1 MSKKALQA
9 MTADVNVGID
19 EVVSVFVSQYEDNL
33 FAKKKELSSEIK
45 RVKSEVKSLDKRLI
59 GSVDRT
65 VYDIKVPVLNLTSKV
80 DEITIVW
87 KGDEDEEDYR
97 SRKVKTSSLI
107 ITLEIKD
114 EDSDGDRYDRSMN
127 KRITTKILKT
137 DENIHTALLSDL
149 SGLSGEL
156 TEVLSLIKSVSR
168 KERQV
173 RGRIS
178 ARKLEESGYEGLLN
192 DKEMLK
198 LVQLD

>member
-1 MSKKALQA
+1 MTDKALQA

-33 FAKKKELSSEIK
+33 FGKKKELSGAIK
-45 RVKSEVKSLDKRLI
+45 RVKGEVKALDKRLI
-59 GSVDRT
+59 ASVDRT
-65 VYDIKVPVLNLTSKV
+65 VYDIKVPVLNITSKV
-80 DEITIVW
+80 DEVSLVW
-87 KGDEDEEDYR
+87 KGDEDEDDYR
-97 SRKVKTSSLI
+97 SRKVKASSII

-114 EDSDGDRYDRSMN
+114 EDKDGDRYDRTMG
-127 KRITTKILKT
+127 KRITTKISKT
-137 DENIHTALLSDL
+137 DENIHTALLSEL

-178 ARKLEESGYEGLLN
+178 AKKLETAGYEGLLN
-192 DKEMLK
+192 DKEMLA

>member
-33 FAKKKELSSEIK
+33 FAKKKELSAEIK
-45 RVKSEVKSLDKRLI
+45 RVKSEVKSLDTRLI
-59 GSVDRT
+59 GSVDRS
-65 VYDIKVPVLNLTSKV
+65 VYDIKVPVLNITSKV
-80 DEITIVW
+80 DEVSIVW
-87 KGDEDEEDYR
+87 KGDEDEDDYR
-97 SRKVKTSSLI
+97 SRKIKNSTI
-107 ITLEIKD
+107 IVTLELKD
-114 EDSDGDRYDRSMN
+114 EDSDADRYDRTLS
-127 KRITTKILKT
+127 KRIKVKITKT
-137 DENIHTALLSDL
+137 DENIHTALLKEQS
-149 SGLSGEL
+149 SLSGEL
-156 TEVLSLIKSVSR
+156 AEVMGLIKSVSR

-192 DKEMLK
+192 DNEMLK

>member
-65 VYDIKVPVLNLTSKV
+65 EYDIKVPVLNLTSKV

-87 KGDEDEEDYR
+87 KGDEDEDDYR

-127 KRITTKILKT
+127 KRITKKILKT
-137 DENIHTALLSDL
+137 DENIHTTLLSDL
-149 SGLSGEL
+149 NGLSGEL

-192 DKEMLK
+192 DTEMLK